1 MIAGK
6 APDEGTST
14 IDLTAWVAEGIAVR
28 RSGLPVRAR
37 RFVRYALGSVL
48 ATLTSAATFA
58 LVYRLGG
65 GPRVASFSA
74 FAAGAV
80 VNFVAGRFWAW
91 SRRTPVGLGRDAL
104 SYLALAVGTALAA
117 AAVTSLTD
125 HYARRTPALNAHLA
139 VVVEAAYF
147 ATYAAVFLV
156 KFAVLDRVVFRSRTH
171 VDSTT
176 RA

>member
-1 MIAGK
+1 VWRGDR
-6 APDEGTST
+6 P
-14 IDLTAWVAEGIAVR
+14 L
-28 RSGLPVRAR
+28 RAR

-48 ATLTSAATFA
+48 ATLTSAGTFA
-58 LVYRLGG
+58 LVYHLDA
-65 GPRVASFSA
+65 GPRVASLSA

-91 SRRTPVGLGRDAL
+91 NRRGPTGVGRDL
-104 SYLALAVGTALAA
+104 VSYLVLAVATALAA

-125 HYARRTPALNAHLA
+125 HYARHSPALSAHLA

-156 KFAVLDRVVFRSRTH
+156 KFAVLDRVVFRSRAQ

>member
-1 MIAGK
+1 
-6 APDEGTST
+6 
-14 IDLTAWVAEGIAVR
+14 VR
-28 RSGLPVRAR
+28 RNGRNGLPDRVR
-37 RFVRYALGSVL
+37 RFVRYALGSVA
-48 ATLTSAATFA
+48 ATLTSAGTFA
-58 LVYRLGG
+58 LVYRLGAD
-65 GPRVASFSA
+65 PRLASFSA

-91 SRRTPVGLGRDAL
+91 SRRTPTGLGRDAL

-125 HYARRTPALNAHLA
+125 HYARRSPALNAHLA

-156 KFAVLDRVVFRSRTH
+156 KFAVLDRVVFRSRSQ